1 MKRIVSVSIGSSTRD
16 KSVEAVI
23 LGEKYLIE
31 RIGTD
36 GDIKKAIEML
46 KSLDGKVDAFG
57 LGGIDLYLG
66 AGSGKRYLLRE
77 AIPIM
82 NAARVTPIVD
92 GSGLKK
98 TLEKKIIEFLE
109 NGGIF
114 KIKDKK
120 VLITSAIDRYKMAE
134 TFVKYGANLV
144 IGDLIFALGIPVTLQ
159 NLKSLK
165 IIASILM
172 PVISRLPFEM
182 LYPTGEKQK
191 EVHGKRFDRFYL
203 NADIIAGDFH
213 YVKKYMPDRLENKI
227 IVTNTVTEEDVE
239 FLKYRGVEMLVTTTP
254 ELDGRSFGTNV
265 MEALLVSASGK
276 RPEDLS
282 EQDYYDMLEELD
294 FKPRIEYLQRKK
306 A

>member
-282 EQDYYDMLEELD
+282 EQDYYDMLEKLD

>member
-66 AGSGKRYLLRE
+66 AGSGKKYLLRE

-239 FLKYRGVEMLVTTTP
+239 FLKCRGVEMLVTTTP

-282 EQDYYDMLEELD
+282 EQDYYDMLEKLD

>member
-1 MKRIVSVSIGSSTRD
+1 
-16 KSVEAVI
+16 
-23 LGEKYLIE
+23 
-31 RIGTD
+31 
-36 GDIKKAIEML
+36 
-46 KSLDGKVDAFG
+46 
-57 LGGIDLYLG
+57 
-66 AGSGKRYLLRE
+66 
-77 AIPIM
+77 
-82 NAARVTPIVD
+82 
-92 GSGLKK
+92 
-98 TLEKKIIEFLE
+98 
-109 NGGIF
+109 
-114 KIKDKK
+114 
-120 VLITSAIDRYKMAE
+120 MAE

-282 EQDYYDMLEELD
+282 EQDYYDMLEKLD

-306 A
+306 AYYTF

>member
-66 AGSGKRYLLRE
+66 AGSGKKYLLRE

-98 TLEKKIIEFLE
+98 TLERKIIEFLE
-109 NGGIF
+109 NGGIL

-282 EQDYYDMLEELD
+282 EQDYYDMLEKLD